1 MRITISSRSLT
12 SAEIDRRVESI
23 VLRRLRPSI
32 TPSITRPIKP
42 GRLILSNS
50 DRITIERMIIAETL
64 RIILPPGLIEMRR
77 SNSQKLSAKKAVL
90 EDCSPRQASLPRELY
105 SPCVILSMTSERR

>member
-1 MRITISSRSLT
+1 MRITISARSLT

-23 VLRRLRPSI
+23 VLRRLRPRI

-50 DRITIERMIIAETL
+50 DRITIERMIIAET
-64 RIILPPGLIEMRR
+64 I
-77 SNSQKLSAKKAVL
+77 SQKAVL
-90 EDCSPRQASLPRELY
+90 EDLLKASF
-105 SPCVILSMTSERR
+105 IA

>member
-1 MRITISSRSLT
+1 MTLRFNPSPARMRITISARSLT

-23 VLRRLRPSI
+23 VLRRLRPRI

-50 DRITIERMIIAETL
+50 DRITIERMIIAET
-64 RIILPPGLIEMRR
+64 I
-77 SNSQKLSAKKAVL
+77 SQKSGSGRLFSKA
-90 EDCSPRQASLPRELY
+90 SFIA
-105 SPCVILSMTSERR
+105 